1 MKAGFLGG
9 QRRST
14 RATRVRVRDAP
25 AADDDDDDD
34 VPPPLVRDSDGSDD
48 DDDAASD
55 DGPPSLVEFRGS
67 GSDSDYSTVSGESP
81 PPLVDDDEEFD
92 SDADV
97 SDPDESGDGRA
108 RARGARVNGPGAGS
122 AASRSSKSIERDGS
136 YYCTWKIPGVRQ
148 GMDNPT
154 RQQYHTQYVDV
165 GEMWDNL
172 GGRWDDDTDKN
183 NELAGLQPVQ
193 QRARLI
199 LYPSGDSASRRGWA
213 SCYLQ
218 MKQFQRVRTDGGDEW
233 VEHNK
238 GGMFFS
244 NFAHYYVAPTQGL
257 RDDEIP
263 GFWEELPPAF
273 YTYHRFNMNRRSH
286 GWADW
291 CQEAKLREHLDPDG
305 ALWVTA
311 KITILKERSQLFP
324 DDRGRGV
331 GGVGG
336 EVGSGK
342 FTWHIENMDSFLGM
356 MKQHKVTSP
365 EFRCGVSDMPFC
377 VSVYETDPMDKS
389 GSNLGPA
396 DASSKGLGIDPN
408 EKVSQ
413 LSICL
418 EVADAYTKERR
429 ISFTDTT
436 WLLFRVTLHHIFDS
450 KASIHRDTYG
460 RMARNNPMGDDESL
474 GFRAFI
480 PMEDFVESGYLGLR
494 EKENNTSIT
503 VTFLA
508 LREASEAKTSSWYAL
523 PSQCRD
529 PVLAAASQKPG
540 GPSVGAQLSVGK
552 PSTAPGSFTVTHA
565 PVVKGIAGGIPDEPR
580 TAIKGKR
587 PKGQRP
593 QDNTDNGRMQCVGRF
608 VWRID
613 KFSKL
618 KDIVKKRKIS
628 NLSIKSPQ
636 FTVGGYSMRLIMYP
650 RGMTNDS
657 QDKPPTHMAV
667 FLQVSPGRGHVGTGM
682 FSYRYRESDNLQLCN
697 NSDDFVSSGWSCFV
711 SHKLGLLNQKDP
723 SKSISHNDQ
732 KRHSYEQSKWGYEE
746 FVHLTRVFDDKEGF
760 LVDDSLVLTVETLV
774 MAESGEATPGPRLW
788 TPPRALW
795 HFDPLT
801 PKGRASRILNAEL
814 VKVFDWMGVKSA
826 PDDEHYLNLDATLKE
841 ALEECRVEYPDDP
854 MFSWTWDPTI
864 CDPEKVYPDWEY
876 AAKDGF
882 FSVNAARSC
891 FAMCCQLD
899 WMDAEGMLNGER
911 PVPTSETPRLWTLF
925 GIALRWD
932 EASANPP
939 ESWRLSNQFHELLTD
954 FMEAFRDMFA
964 KIDQSVDQ
972 YKLAGFMD
980 VFYDREN
987 TKDGDAI
994 QTNKWLCF
1002 FRMLRIMSL
1011 QYLAFQFPDRKIRS
1025 RVISE
1030 LRTPG
1035 APALPPVF
1043 YERKEAFVVHK
1054 DGMQLCVLDY
1064 PNLMFFFRWHPR
1076 TAYITHYPFGCMA
1089 MDFSWKIDNF
1099 TIFRDVIEQERVFTN
1114 VINYKN
1120 LVDLELFMLANNGQL
1135 RFIIKAKP
1143 GRGYSHQISSAI
1155 VSYRI
1160 AVMNAKQ
1167 PTKTVWL
1174 TGKLTTND
1182 QDAELEYMPLTTLL
1196 DRESGFL
1203 QKESITVQMCMVDLL
1218 LHSGTTS
1225 SSPATALAAPAEKAT
1240 CLGGLDESRRYL
1252 RDNSETWHRMGE
1264 HEQRQ
1269 VLMESLDGA
1278 FAASSIA
1285 PLLKGI
1291 PSEARA
1297 RFIKE
1302 AKEHIGD
1309 RIREIGVD
1317 GLGDRFREIGI
1328 DGIDNMEQY
1337 TEQLGDMTKF
1347 LEHKL
1352 SDIHNA
1358 PDEIRPRLNLNMNEA
1373 LQALKALDGISAC
1386 KTGPAQERI
1395 EKLRSLFIE
1404 IRKDLAKAA
1413 NEEGPASAPNAAVS
1427 GEEEKKFLEILGRHT
1442 LEMNPED
1449 PVSLAFPGQKVRLS
1463 LPWIW
1468 DEPNP
1473 HEKLTHPAWNTPDDA
1488 VVSETLASSSTPTQ
1502 DACMLLYSVPHEW
1515 IRDWHLFPEI
1525 RANPNPD
1532 EHRRDVDESNHRIA
1546 FRQLVATNPKA
1557 KKDIVL
1563 ILHKLFRDSYTIWQ
1577 IFGGGAAFIESLDY
1591 AFLDR
1596 DYYND
1601 ARIGRHDIAVP
1612 AAGETAEPP
1621 NNWRSY
1627 RKLLQ
1632 ILEVY
1637 MSVECLR
1644 GFIFW
1649 RVLRAMKEMW
1659 HLSTHQFFP
1668 KNGEWPKDRT
1678 LPADFDYASHAVNPE
1693 AFWPDHAEFAKS
1705 EGIFEGLVY
1714 SIVTMLVRAHELETA
1729 DHLDEA
1735 GGYIGDHYPLE
1746 KLEWTE
1752 SPPDEQFEEAL
1763 DKCVGFGILCEI
1775 ARLGIHLKH
1784 LQVKQKNPR
1793 TKINEFV
1800 ADVCP
1805 SPAHLVFHKIVFHLP
1820 KLTPN
1825 TPVWHTELMKML
1837 MGLANASPEVIERQ
1851 CRYLDLI
1858 AGVGLD
1864 DHDSD
1869 TAEKLRGRGCGRLI
1883 LIDPDWWRNTAFLGE
1898 LTEHTVNEK
1907 YWTNARTTADQK
1919 KDDQFHAST
1928 KMEHFIRYLYPLMP
1942 DDTRHHIT
1950 KPEFGT
1956 LRPEHVQR
1964 IRGVYFEAMRRLV
1977 LDERS
1982 GDYLADNLCDFVSEC
1997 KYPTSELDAALAA
2010 CLEVKQSFD
2019 NDKKNILR
2027 IRKMLIIGAC
2037 HQESAHWY
2045 WQLVGESHWNK
2056 VGLLKQEPDRH
2067 PRAGKLVRWLLQQAM
2082 ARNPAAASEFVNDA
2096 FMKIDSYEVAKV
2108 APWEICMLPEI
2119 DLPLLFECCRYV
2131 GVRDPKFPLTDD
2143 DAKAFPFHRIYEKA
2157 IAALNAGMKEP
2168 EDQNPEVR
2176 YTGGGFWFQPSVIRH
2191 ELREWLLQSLQTLRT
2206 PWREDHPDLPDKNL
2220 FRASGPLV
2228 DDNYASVGRSNRTK
2242 CRTDCPQFAAAAG
2255 HERLDSDFITTVMS
2269 VAELCLRDKDGTP
2282 RRQSQRVDDTE
2293 RGYNPKSRQG
2303 RRSIHSRSFASMSR
2317 SARGVFNF
2325 SRIDL
2330 DNELQ
2335 EMEWV
2340 HYYGVYKDLFEIYGN
2355 PSMMRGDS
2363 PLPLMCDQRM
2373 KDPFVVYQVGDMD
2386 FNDPEVVKLEIIN
2399 ILCSKFRDLSSAE
2412 LGSGLSTKFLPDV
2425 RGLAMLLLGEP
2436 FVDLRQGFHYRADT
2450 IGDPITDEDSVN
2462 YGHRY
2467 EYEGV
2472 MKQDALHCHLDEI
2485 APSDWL
2491 ALFGH
2496 NPVLNKM
2503 VFALAAL
2510 CSRLGASESEMR
2522 RLKHSLSM
2530 NQEKLDKTNASI
2542 AEKAA
2547 ELGKET
2553 KKMQAK
2559 VIEQEKKLEKAVAN
2573 HNNDIASLTAEKK
2586 KAEAILRTAQSQLEI
2601 LRTDSDKNT
2610 KEWLK
2615 KEKEFERRSKE
2626 LQVQVT
2632 KLKKEKASEQQAQE
2646 LKTANQRVAA
2656 AQAETRKKEQELV
2669 DARTAAAKFEREAEE
2684 ATAAN
2689 RNLTEKVKELKAEL
2703 KGAQQAATRA
2713 QREADAKASQQTA
2726 PDPNPILQQK
2736 AKELHELE
2744 REMKKLQVEFAK
2756 ERKRMNWL
2764 CGNKMQETSEDD
2776 LEQLQQVHR
2785 AGLIA
2790 LADEWHRRRLPFDAW
2805 VFRDDLPEPYFPK
2818 QPPRREP
2825 QQQQPAQQP
2834 AAAAATT
2841 VVGSITGTQYQT
2853 SLRPNPFQ
2861 SQADRGLGPAT
2872 VPIGGG
2878 GSGPSSAVGSPARG
2892 AAVGA
2897 VTISARMA
2905 SMERA
2910 QTGTHGGGFFGSVVG
2925 AATDDDALE
2934 PGMTS
2939 TSAGDDVDIGGGA
2952 GATGGSGSGSDGFL
2966 ESSGFPRGSR
2976 FQGLGNGTWSGVNS
2990 TWR

>member
-1 MKAGFLGG
+1 M
-9 QRRST
+9 
-14 RATRVRVRDAP
+14 RVRDAP
-25 AADDDDDDD
+25 AADDDDDD
-34 VPPPLVRDSDGSDD
+34 VPPPLVRDSDGSS

-55 DGPPSLVEFRGS
+55 DGPPSVVEFRGS
-67 GSDSDYSTVSGESP
+67 GSDGDYSTVSGESP

-122 AASRSSKSIERDGS
+122 AASKSSKSIERDGS
-136 YYCTWKIPGVRQ
+136 YYCTWKIPGIRH
-148 GMDNPT
+148 GMDNPDGR
-154 RQQYHTQYVDV
+154 RQYWSDFVDV

-172 GGRWDDDTDKN
+172 GGRWDDAEPKT
-183 NELAGLQPVQ
+183 NELCGLQPVQ

-199 LYPSGDSASRRGWA
+199 LYPRGDSASRRGWT

-233 VEHNK
+233 VEYNE

-244 NFAHYYVAPTQGL
+244 NFAHYCVVARTLQGC
-257 RDDEIP
+257 DEIP
-263 GFWEELPPAF
+263 GFWEDLPPAF
-273 YTYHRFNMNRRSH
+273 YTYHRFNKNRRSH

-291 CQEAKLREHLDPDG
+291 CQETKLREHLDPDG

-311 KITILKERSQLFP
+311 KITILEERSQLFP

-342 FTWHIENMDSFLGM
+342 FTWHIDNMDSFLDM

-389 GSNLGPA
+389 GSNIGPA
-396 DASSKGLGIDPN
+396 DVMSKKKKDPDDPN

-418 EVADAYTKERR
+418 EVADTYMKERR

-460 RMARNNPMGDDESL
+460 RMGHNNSGDDESL
-474 GFRAFI
+474 VRGFRAFI
-480 PMEDFVESGYLGLR
+480 PMDDFVESGYLGPR

-565 PVVKGIAGGIPDEPR
+565 PVVKGIAGGIPDESR

-618 KDIVKKRKIS
+618 KDIVKKRKMS

-636 FTVGGYSMRLIMYP
+636 FTVGGQSMRLIMYP
-650 RGMTNDS
+650 RGMTNDN

-667 FLQVSPGRGHVGTGM
+667 FLQVSPGRGHVGKEM
-682 FSYRYRESDNLQLCN
+682 FSYRKSDMV
-697 NSDDFVSSGWSCFV
+697 FVRSGWSCFV

-732 KRHSYEQSKWGYEE
+732 KRHSYEQNQWGYEE

-774 MAESGEATPGPRLW
+774 MAESGEAAPGPRLW

-801 PKGRASRILNAEL
+801 PKGRASEILNAEL
-814 VKVFDWMGVKSA
+814 VNVFDWMGVKSA

-854 MFSWTWDPTI
+854 MFTWTWDPTI

-876 AAKDGF
+876 AAKDDF
-882 FSVNAARSC
+882 FVVTAARSC

-939 ESWRLSNQFHELLTD
+939 ESWSVSELLTEL
-954 FMEAFRDMFA
+954 MEAFADIALTLSDMVA
-964 KIDQSVDQ
+964 KMDQSMAK
-972 YKLAGFMD
+972 KLADFIE
-980 VFYDREN
+980 VPNPSREN
-987 TKDGDAI
+987 TKDGDART
-994 QTNKWLCF
+994 TNEWVCY
-1002 FRMLRIMSL
+1002 FRILRIMSL

-1025 RVISE
+1025 KVISE

-1035 APALPPVF
+1035 APALPPLF
-1043 YERKEAFVVHK
+1043 YEEKEKFVIKKHEK
-1054 DGMQLCVLDY
+1054 QLCVLDY
-1064 PNLMFFFRWHPR
+1064 PHLMFFFRWQPR
-1076 TAYITHYPFGCMA
+1076 ANPKQASARYHFGCMA

-1114 VINYKN
+1114 VINYAN
-1120 LVDLELFMLANNGQL
+1120 IVNLELFMLASNGQL
-1135 RFIIKAKP
+1135 RFIIKARP
-1143 GRGYSHQISSAI
+1143 GVCVSYQQLYSSAT

-1182 QDAELEYMPLTTLL
+1182 QDAELEYMPLATIL

-1203 QKESITVQMCMVDLL
+1203 QKESITVQMCVVDILFKYE
-1218 LHSGTTS
+1218 TTS
-1225 SSPATALAAPAEKAT
+1225 PSPATALVAPADKAT
-1240 CLGGLDESRRYL
+1240 CLGGLDESH
-1252 RDNSETWHRMGE
+1252 SETWHRAGK
-1264 HEQRQ
+1264 HKQRQ
-1269 VLMESLDGA
+1269 LVSESLDSA
-1278 FAASSIA
+1278 LVSPSIA
-1285 PLLKGI
+1285 PFLEAI
-1291 PSEARA
+1291 PPEERE
-1297 RFIKE
+1297 RFIKVGE
-1302 AKEHIGD
+1302 KFNEVGD
-1309 RIREIGVD
+1309 M
-1317 GLGDRFREIGI
+1317 FREIGI
-1328 DGIDNMEQY
+1328 DDINVEQYMEQC
-1337 TEQLGDMTKF
+1337 GDITKF
-1347 LEHKL
+1347 MDKL
-1352 SDIHNA
+1352 REIHANA
-1358 PDEIRPRLNLNMNEA
+1358 PDEIMSRLGPNLNEA
-1373 LQALKALDGISAC
+1373 LQALKALDPKALSNYRRAIQLEEAAIRG
-1386 KTGPAQERI
+1386 RR
-1395 EKLRSLFIE
+1395 EKAVN
-1404 IRKDLAKAA
+1404 K
-1413 NEEGPASAPNAAVS
+1413 EGQASTPNAVVS

-1442 LEMNPED
+1442 LEINPED
-1449 PVSLAFPGQKVRLS
+1449 PVSLAFPGRKVGLS

-1473 HEKLTHPAWNTPDDA
+1473 HEKLTHPAWNTPDAA
-1488 VVSETLASSSTPTQ
+1488 VASKTVASNSRLTPTQ

-1525 RANPNPD
+1525 RANPNPE
-1532 EHRRDVDESNHRIA
+1532 EHLPEGKECNHRIA
-1546 FRQLVATNPKA
+1546 FRKLVATNPKA

-1621 NNWRSY
+1621 KNWQSY

-1644 GFIFW
+1644 GFIFEHL
-1649 RVLRAMKEMW
+1649 LRAMKEMW

-1668 KNGEWPKDRT
+1668 KNGDWPKDRT

-1714 SIVTMLVRAHELETA
+1714 SIVTMLVRAHELEIA
-1729 DHLDEA
+1729 DHLEYNIRYD
-1735 GGYIGDHYPLE
+1735 YPLE

-1752 SPPDEQFEEAL
+1752 SPPDEQFDKAL
-1763 DKCVGFGILCEI
+1763 DRFVGFSILCEI

-1793 TKINEFV
+1793 TEINEFV

-1825 TPVWHTELMKML
+1825 TSVWHTELMKML
-1837 MGLANASPEVIERQ
+1837 MGLANASPEVIKRQ

-1869 TAEKLRGRGCGRLI
+1869 MAEKLRGRGCGRLI

-1898 LTEHTVNEK
+1898 LTEHTVDAK
-1907 YWTNARTTADQK
+1907 YWEKLRKDTRTKADQK
-1919 KDDQFHAST
+1919 KGDQFHAST

-1942 DDTRHHIT
+1942 DDTRHHDIN

-2037 HQESAHWY
+2037 HQEKAHWY
-2045 WQLVGESHWNK
+2045 WQLVGESHWNR

-2082 ARNPAAASEFVNDA
+2082 ARNPDAAWEFVNDA

-2108 APWEICMLPEI
+2108 APWEICMLPQI
-2119 DLPLLFECCRYV
+2119 DLPLLFECCRYA
-2131 GVRDPKFPLTDD
+2131 GGRDLKFLLTDE
-2143 DAKAFPFHRIYEKA
+2143 DAKAFPFRRIYDKA

-2191 ELREWLLQSLQTLRT
+2191 ELREWLLESMQTRRN
-2206 PWREDHPDLPDKNL
+2206 PWLEDLSDYLP
-2220 FRASGPLV
+2220 ASGPLV
-2228 DDNYASVGRSNRTK
+2228 DNNYASVGRSILKK
-2242 CRTDCPQFAAAAG
+2242 CRIDSPTVAAAAG
-2255 HERLDSDFITTVMS
+2255 HEHLDSEFITTVMS

-2282 RRQSQRVDDTE
+2282 RTQSQRVDDTE

-2303 RRSIHSRSFASMSR
+2303 RRPSHSRSFASMSI
-2317 SARGVFNF
+2317 SARDVLTKLCR
-2325 SRIDL
+2325 SVRIDL

-2340 HYYGVYKDLFEIYGN
+2340 HYYGVYKDLFEIFGN

-2363 PLPLMCDQRM
+2363 PLPLIPCDRDNRM
-2373 KDPFVVYQVGDMD
+2373 KEPFVVCHLDGMIIKSSGPSLLTAQDSWIQ
-2386 FNDPEVVKLEIIN
+2386 PESDGGPEAFKLEIIN
-2399 ILCSKFRDLSSAE
+2399 ILCSKFREE

-2436 FVDLRQGFHYRADT
+2436 FVDLRHGFHYRADR
-2450 IGDPITDEDSVN
+2450 ITDFCRFDFGQN
-2462 YGHRY
+2462 YGQHPH
-2467 EYEGV
+2467 EQEITLNSADIHV
-2472 MKQDALHCHLDEI
+2472 DTIVDDI
-2485 APSDWL
+2485 APYDWL

-2496 NPVLNKM
+2496 NPVLNNM

-2510 CSRLGASESEMR
+2510 FNRLGVNESEMR

-2542 AEKAA
+2542 AEKAV

-2553 KKMQAK
+2553 KKMQNK
-2559 VIEQEKKLEKAVAN
+2559 VIEQEKKLEKVVAN
-2573 HNNDIASLTAEKK
+2573 HNNDIASLTAEKE
-2586 KAEAILRTAQSQLEI
+2586 KAEASLRTAQSQLEI

-2689 RNLTEKVKELKAEL
+2689 RDLTEKVKELKAEL
-2703 KGAQQAATRA
+2703 KGAQQAAMRA
-2713 QREADAKASQQTA
+2713 QREAGAKAAQQTA
-2726 PDPNPILQQK
+2726 QDPNPILQQK
-2736 AKELHELE
+2736 AKELHELSE
-2744 REMKKLQVEFAK
+2744 EMKELRGSFAQ

-2764 CGNKMQETSEDD
+2764 CGRKLQETSE
-2776 LEQLQQVHR
+2776 EQIYELQNVHQ
-2785 AGLIA
+2785 AGLLA

-2805 VFRDDLPEPYFPK
+2805 VFRDGMPEPYFPK
-2818 QPPRREP
+2818 QPQRREP
-2825 QQQQPAQQP
+2825 QHAPARQP
-2834 AAAAATT
+2834 AAAPATA

-2861 SQADRGLGPAT
+2861 SQADRGLGPAIA
-2872 VPIGGG
+2872 PIGGG
-2878 GSGPSSAVGSPARG
+2878 GSGPSSAVASPARG

-2897 VTISARMA
+2897 GQSVAARMA

-2910 QTGTHGGGFFGSVVG
+2910 RTEAAGFFGSVVG

-2934 PGMTS
+2934 PGMNA
-2939 TSAGDDVDIGGGA
+2939 SAAVDDVDLGGGA

-2976 FQGLGNGTWSGVNS
+2976 FQGLGNGTWSGGNS